1 VTKQSISRRRFLKS
15 TAGLAGA
22 SLAIT
27 RTVSSAVSEQK
38 LTASDQVPLGK
49 TGLSVSRLGIGTGS
63 MSGRVQRALGHDG
76 FDRLIRYAYDHG
88 ITHIDTADGYQT
100 HPWIRRAIKDLPR
113 EKFFITTKM
122 GGRPEDPLKELDR
135 FRKELGVDYI
145 DSVLIHCK
153 IHGNWDETHKRLID
167 AFEEAK
173 HKQIIRSH
181 GVSCHSLPAL
191 RKATALKWVD
201 VNLVRVNPQA
211 VKIDTEK
218 ATYFDDS
225 KPKHLEKVVD
235 LMGKMRE
242 NGHGVV
248 GMKIIGEGDFT
259 RLEDRKKSIRFA
271 MQPGLLDG
279 VVIGFKNTAEIDE
292 AMQNMNEAL
301 AG

>member
-1 VTKQSISRRRFLKS
+1 MKKQDISRRSFLKA
-15 TAGLAGA
+15 TAGLAGV

-27 RTVSSAVSEQK
+27 QGVKGAVPEQK
-38 LTASDQVPLGK
+38 LTASDQVALGK
-49 TGLSVSRLGIGTGS
+49 TGLSVSRLGIGTGTS
-63 MSGRVQRALGHDG
+63 SGRVQRALGHDG

-100 HPWIRRAIKDLPR
+100 HTWIRQAIKGLPR
-113 EKFFITTKM
+113 EKLFITTKM
-122 GGRPEDPLKELDR
+122 GGRPQDPLKELDR

-145 DSVLIHCK
+145 DSVLLHCK
-153 IHGNWDETHKRLID
+153 IHKDWDETHKRLMD

-173 HKQIIRSH
+173 HKQVIRSH

-201 VNLVRVNPQA
+201 VNLVRVNPQG

-218 ATYFDDS
+218 GTYFDDS
-225 KPKHLEKVVD
+225 KSQHVQKVVD
-235 LMGKMRE
+235 LMGRMRE
-242 NGHGVV
+242 NGHGIV

-259 RLEDRKKSIRFA
+259 KLDDRKKSIRFA
-271 MQPGLLDG
+271 LQPGFLDG
-279 VVIGFKNTAEIDE
+279 VVIGFKSTTEIDE
-292 AMQNMNEAL
+292 AIHNINEAL